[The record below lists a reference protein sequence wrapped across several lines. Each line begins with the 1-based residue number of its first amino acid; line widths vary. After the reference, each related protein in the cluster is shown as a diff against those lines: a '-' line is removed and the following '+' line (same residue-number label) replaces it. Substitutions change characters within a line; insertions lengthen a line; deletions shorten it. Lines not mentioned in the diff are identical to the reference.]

1 MGSLATLWDMDPGPN
16 GRPLHRAS
24 VDRIATVPN
33 LLSLIRI
40 LLIPVFVMLLLHHGT
55 EEAGLLLLGGVVATD
70 WVDGYVARHTGQVS
84 NLGKLLD
91 PIADR
96 LALIAAL
103 IALVVRSA
111 FPLWAALAVI
121 VRDGAIL
128 VTGLVLL
135 ARYRLRLDV
144 RWIGK
149 FATLCL
155 MFGIPLIA
163 WGAFHLLWYRAA
175 HDAGWVLFLMGI
187 VTYYAA
193 GVVYAFD
200 IARSIG
206 AARREPGTAPASV

>member
-1 MGSLATLWDMDPGPN
+1 MEPGSN
-16 GRPLHRAS
+16 GQPLHRAS
-24 VDRIATVPN
+24 LDRVATIPN
-33 LLSLIRI
+33 LLSLTRI
-40 LLIPVFVMLLLHHGT
+40 LLIPVFVLLLLHHGT

-96 LALIAAL
+96 LALISAL
-103 IALVVRSA
+103 VALVVRDA

-121 VRDGAIL
+121 VRDAAIL
-128 VTGLVLL
+128 VAGLVLL
-135 ARYRLRLDV
+135 TRYRLRLDV

-155 MFGIPLIA
+155 MFGIPLVA
-163 WGAFHLLWYRAA
+163 WASFRLLWFRAA

-187 VTYYAA
+187 VTYYVA

-200 IARSIG
+200 IARSIES
-206 AARREPGTAPASV
+206 ARRGVDVPGD

>member
-1 MGSLATLWDMDPGPN
+1 MTGAPESQ
-16 GRPLHRAS
+16 PLHRAS

-33 LLSLIRI
+33 LLSLVRI
-40 LLIPVFVMLLLHHGT
+40 LLIPVFLLLLLHHGT

-70 WVDGYVARHTGQVS
+70 WIDGYVARHTGQVS

-96 LALIAAL
+96 MALIAAL
-103 IALVVRSA
+103 VALVVRHA
-111 FPLWAALAVI
+111 FPLWGAVAVI
-121 VRDGAIL
+121 VRDVAIL

-135 ARYRLRLDV
+135 TRYRLRLDV

-163 WGAFHLLWYRAA
+163 WGRFGLRWHEAA
-175 HDAGWVLFLMGI
+175 LAAGWVLFLMG
-187 VTYYAA
+187 VATYYAA
-193 GVVYAFD
+193 GFVYAFD
-200 IARSIG
+200 IKRSIR
-206 AARREPGTAPASV
+206 AARTDASP

>member
-1 MGSLATLWDMDPGPN
+1 MSGPTGSQS
-16 GRPLHRAS
+16 LHRAS
-24 VDRIATVPN
+24 VDRVATVPN

-40 LLIPVFVMLLLHHGT
+40 LLIPVFLYLLLHHGT
-55 EEAGLLLLGGVVATD
+55 EEAGLLLLGAVVATD

-91 PIADR
+91 PVADR
-96 LALIAAL
+96 LALTSAL
-103 IALVVRSA
+103 IALVARDA

-121 VRDGAIL
+121 VRDVAVIGA
-128 VTGLVLL
+128 GLVLL

-163 WGAFHLLWYRAA
+163 WGRFGLLWHRAA
-175 HDAGWVLFLMGI
+175 LGSGWVLFAMGL

-200 IARSIG
+200 IARSISG
-206 AARREPGTAPASV
+206 ATGEGTQSGPP